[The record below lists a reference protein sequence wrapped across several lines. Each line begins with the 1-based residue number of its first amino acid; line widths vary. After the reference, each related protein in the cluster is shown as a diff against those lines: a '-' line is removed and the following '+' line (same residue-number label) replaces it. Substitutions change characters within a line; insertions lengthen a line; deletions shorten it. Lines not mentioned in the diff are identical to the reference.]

1 MKLRVPVRGRAKLQ
15 YPEHEGWVF
24 VCAAHP
30 FPYAQKGSPTSAP
43 TGPQERQPQTTS
55 PQSEI
60 RKAPAYRVPK
70 ILRKNLSP

>member
-30 FPYAQKGSPTSAP
+30 FPYAQKPP
-43 TGPQERQPQTTS
+43 PQQHSLQQSS

-60 RKAPAYRVPK
+60 HKAPACRVPE